1 MSLTKKGEI
10 AIIQICRSD
19 VSQPSPKS
27 IFTKIFQTKTSIQM
41 SKISKLKKYV
51 IFVLL
56 FHLVPKIFT
65 SVF

>member
-19 VSQPSPKS
+19 VSQPSPKF
-27 IFTKIFQTKTSIQM
+27 IFKKIFQTKTSIQM

-56 FHLVPKIFT
+56 FHFVPKIFT

>member
-19 VSQPSPKS
+19 VSQPSLKS

>member
-27 IFTKIFQTKTSIQM
+27 FFTKLIQTKTSIQM